1 MQNKEIKNLDF
12 DLDNEES
19 KTNEKTFDLL
29 LEGKKQNNQK
39 DDSTK
44 LIQISPDE
52 LAKATIHLKKKNIKS
67 KRLQTYITEELYQ
80 AIQQYKKQINSKKDS
95 ETVEALLR
103 LALGMKQI

>member
-12 DLDNEES
+12 DLDNEEL
-19 KTNEKTFDLL
+19 KTNEKTLDLL
-29 LEGKKQNNQK
+29 LESKKQNNQK
-39 DDSTK
+39 DSSTK

-52 LAKATIHLKKKNIKS
+52 LAKTAIHLKKKNAKS